1 MPPIAVSQRLGQDLI
16 RTLQQALHQPDAMLQ
31 QQLTQA
37 GISHFVAVD
46 HATYEPVL
54 AMYEE
59 SEGVGGGEFLV
70 RV

>member
-1 MPPIAVSQRLGQDLI
+1 
-16 RTLQQALHQPDAMLQ
+16 LQQALHQPDAMLQ